1 MRFVTIKLSLK
12 MKTMFTPRRAFLS
25 LSTSAM
31 LLIKLH
37 SLSYTWFDLDLITV
51 AFLDSLLCDFPY
63 FLSSVCAVSKLTFSE
78 MTLEEGY
85 IRVDTVRFIFR
96 FSLQVARYPQC
107 VAGLVNLE
115 QKKSVFLNSA
125 TPVSKFSRPLRRCTK
140 FRS

>member
-63 FLSSVCAVSKLTFSE
+63 FLSSVCAVSKLTFSGE
-78 MTLEEGY
+78 ILEEGY
-85 IRVDTVRFIFR
+85 IRD
-96 FSLQVARYPQC
+96 
-107 VAGLVNLE
+107 
-115 QKKSVFLNSA
+115 
-125 TPVSKFSRPLRRCTK
+125 
-140 FRS
+140 